1 MKNRLLFL
9 LSMLALI
16 VPFTP
21 SLRGQLVSGLITGNV
36 TDPSGATVTGANI
49 TATDTAT
56 GVQLSAKS
64 NSSGYFNLS
73 NLIAGTY
80 KVVVSAPGFK
90 ELARENVVVDI
101 GSNVR
106 LDSKLEVGNVR
117 ANGLGHGGRGPL
129 ETNKVELGITIN
141 STQLVDLP
149 SEGRNPTALATVQA
163 GIVMRANNTGV
174 PSAEGSANYG
184 FQANGN
190 RQNLNRQLLDGV
202 DDTEGVGGAPAIVP
216 STDELQEYQLI
227 TTNYDIELGQAAGA
241 MQIFTANSGTN
252 QLHGNL
258 HEFNRVNYLSARNPF
273 TEPNGPGHLVYNQ
286 FGGTLADQSSHDK
299 LFAFGYYEGYRY
311 RSGGGLL
318 TTVPIAAF
326 RDGDSAVSLQPNPS
340 TTRPR
345 AAPRRR

>member
-1 MKNRLLFL
+1 MKNRVLFL

-21 SLRGQLVSGLITGNV
+21 SLRGQLVSGSIIGDV

-49 TATDTAT
+49 TATNTAT

-90 ELARENVVVDI
+90 ELSRDNVVVDI

-106 LDSKLEVGNVR
+106 LDSKLEVGNVQQLVSVTGE
-117 ANGLGHGGRGPL
+117 APQL

-149 SEGRNPTALATVQA
+149 SEGRNPTALATIQA
-163 GIVMRANNTGV
+163 GIVMSPNNTGV
-174 PSAEGSANYG
+174 PSAEGSANYT

-190 RQNLNRQLLDGV
+190 R
-202 DDTEGVGGAPAIVP
+202 A
-216 STDELQEYQLI
+216 
-227 TTNYDIELGQAAGA
+227 
-241 MQIFTANSGTN
+241 
-252 QLHGNL
+252 
-258 HEFNRVNYLSARNPF
+258 EFES
-273 TEPNGPGHLVYNQ
+273 
-286 FGGTLADQSSHDK
+286 
-299 LFAFGYYEGYRY
+299 
-311 RSGGGLL
+311 
-318 TTVPIAAF
+318 
-326 RDGDSAVSLQPNPS
+326 S
-340 TTRPR
+340 TTGWC
-345 AAPRRR
+345 